1 MLSNQCIIWFL
12 LLTTYNY
19 VNSASFCGSPPLET
33 LNHTFAV
40 HSVNTEKRNV
50 KPQRLKF
57 YPHYTNN
64 FHVLQDSRKLMEF
77 AKQAMLFWE
86 ETLTVKNPGSEKQ
99 LSKRYCD
106 NNYYYIAPN
115 NTIFCRGSRCKQRV
129 MCGSVQIP
137 DEYVS
142 ECFEEYYNRLYRSY
156 NNGSGI
162 PFAGYVLLIDA
173 LSTSTCSGSTAAYA
187 SSCLMNP
194 NTDRPILGYVNV
206 CPGKMKVV
214 YPENRNSLG
223 IFIHEIGHALGFS
236 ASAFAFMRDANGKP
250 RTPRDSKGKPTHIDR
265 FGTYIPSQTTIK
277 KITRPWRSVEGRF
290 TKDFHAFVTPK
301 ILGEIM
307 AGRIEVDYA
316 VSRVTL
322 SFFDDSGWYIV
333 NYKKAMEWEYGRKA
347 GCTFVT
353 RSCFEYAETKRRES
367 KNFVPFCDN
376 LKYATCRDAFSY
388 GTCSILRYTQPLPK
402 EDRFFKTAPFDTQ
415 YSPAYFGGEDP
426 FKDYCPTLVY
436 VSGLGSDYK
445 ATSFCTHSENIIKSR
460 QGVNRYFQTYGS
472 DSICIQH
479 RNVWTYTDRYI
490 YTLSD
495 YLRGSCHQYKCHGST
510 AMSLYFKSATVNCTK
525 ANHPVSFNVT
535 DGGKTLKGEI
545 LCPNIKR
552 FCKSK

>member
-64 FHVLQDSRKLMEF
+64 FHVLQDSRKLMEL

-194 NTDRPILGYVNV
+194 NTDSHSKMYTFLIL
-206 CPGKMKVV
+206 K
-214 YPENRNSLG
+214 
-223 IFIHEIGHALGFS
+223 GFS

-265 FGTYIPSQTTIK
+265 FGTYIPSEKTIK
-277 KITRPWRSVEGRF
+277 KIRRPWKSTEGWF

-322 SFFDDSGWYIV
+322 SFFEDSGWYTV
-333 NYKKAMEWEYGRKA
+333 NYKKAMDWEYGRKA

-388 GTCSILRYTQPLPK
+388 GTCRILRYTQPIPR
-402 EDRFFKTAPFDTQ
+402 EDRFFKTAPFDPQ
-415 YSPAYFGGEDP
+415 YNPAYFGGEDP

-445 ATSFCTHSENIIKSR
+445 ATSFCTHSENIIKSS

-472 DSICIQH
+472 DSICIHH
-479 RNVWTYTDRYI
+479 RSVWTYTDHYI

-495 YLRGSCHQYKCHGST
+495 YLRGSCHRYKCHGGT
-510 AMSLYFKSATVNCTK
+510 KMSLYFKSATVNCTK
-525 ANHPVSFNVT
+525 ANQLVPFNVS

-545 LCPNIKR
+545 ICPNIKR